1 MRGFGRKAMRTR
13 FCLFLLGWTAPCL
26 PAQEQ
31 EPEFITVRDTS
42 ASVSF
47 GFDRS
52 LETFRWT
59 ERLLLNRF
67 LGSFSLGVD
76 QDLRSRLIKTGRNAV
91 QDELGLRLAI
101 GIPVTQQW
109 DIGTSVASSIL
120 SDNTQLELG
129 NRSEHRFLAGPRVRM
144 SPSFSLGVMGGFEF
158 AAQQG
163 IRDRGFSALAEMRAS
178 PLRLDEFEIAAGARI
193 GRSWLNPRTVQ
204 TDSATLSVVRVF
216 SESAFNSLSLSYVGQ
231 EREFYARADPVV
243 QQEFQVAANIFR
255 RASREFGISDTL
267 VYQSGSTFVS
277 FHAALSNR
285 TIDRS
290 YRYKSVS
297 NPANAILDVA
307 ITEERILG
315 GGSVRMSP
323 FPWLSTSVMSEF
335 EERQER
341 HSVLDDPSV
350 PRQTFD
356 RQDQA
361 ARRLSN
367 TVRRSTLG
375 LGAGT
380 LLGQKDLLNL
390 SGSASILRYDTPD
403 SLNTDDRDELLLLVS
418 VEETHRFSDALSLS
432 VLAEAA
438 LSHLVYLSRFQSA
451 NNAWNRIIRLKPAV
465 TFVPAPWL
473 VSRTTGEVMANYT
486 VYDFED
492 QVQSVRSFSFRQVT
506 WTDSTWI
513 RIGRSVEALL
523 QGSVRLY
530 ERGILRW
537 REFRERP
544 ERYFVEQSYWPRIS
558 VSVTDHLVMGIGYRY
573 FSQTRYLYEGKHRS
587 FEGRLISAGPTVN
600 VSWRGAQGGHV
611 EIEGWREAQS
621 DHHGAGRSYSN
632 LSLIVGMIL

>member
-1 MRGFGRKAMRTR
+1 
-13 FCLFLLGWTAPCL
+13 
-26 PAQEQ
+26 
-31 EPEFITVRDTS
+31 
-42 ASVSF
+42 
-47 GFDRS
+47 
-52 LETFRWT
+52 
-59 ERLLLNRF
+59 
-67 LGSFSLGVD
+67 
-76 QDLRSRLIKTGRNAV
+76 
-91 QDELGLRLAI
+91 
-101 GIPVTQQW
+101 
-109 DIGTSVASSIL
+109 
-120 SDNTQLELG
+120 
-129 NRSEHRFLAGPRVRM
+129 
-144 SPSFSLGVMGGFEF
+144 
-158 AAQQG
+158 
-163 IRDRGFSALAEMRAS
+163 MRAS
-178 PLRLDEFEIAAGARI
+178 PLRLDEYVIAAAGRI

-204 TDSATLSVVRVF
+204 SDSATLSVVRVF
-216 SESAFNSLSLSYVGQ
+216 SESAFNSLSFSYVGQ
-231 EREFYARADPVV
+231 EREFYARSDPGI

-255 RASREFGISDTL
+255 RASREFGVTDTL

-285 TIDRS
+285 AIDRS

-297 NPANAILDVA
+297 NPANVILDAA
-307 ITEERILG
+307 ITEERIF
-315 GGSVRMSP
+315 GGSTVRMSP
-323 FPWLSTSVMSEF
+323 FPWLSTVLMAEF

-341 HSVLDDPSV
+341 HSVQDNPSV

-375 LGAGT
+375 LAAST
-380 LLGQKDLLNL
+380 ILGQKDLLNL

-432 VLAEAA
+432 VLADAA

-465 TFVPAPWL
+465 TFVPARWL

-513 RIGRSVEALL
+513 RIGRSIEALF

-530 ERGILRW
+530 ERGILQW

-544 ERYFVEQSYWPRIS
+544 ERYFVEQSYWPRVS
-558 VSVTDHLVMGIGYRY
+558 VGVTDHLLVGIGYRY
-573 FSQTRYLYEGKHRS
+573 FSQTRYRYEGKQRS

-600 VSWRGAQGGHV
+600 VSWRGVKGGRV
-611 EIEGWREAQS
+611 EFEGWREAQS
-621 DHHGAGRSYSN
+621 DHRPGRSYSN
-632 LSLIVGMIL
+632 LSLIVGMVL

>member
-1 MRGFGRKAMRTR
+1 MHGSGRETMRIWYSTVIAV
-13 FCLFLLGWTAPCL
+13 CLVPCL
-26 PAQEQ
+26 HAQE
-31 EPEFITVRDTS
+31 PVSMIDTT
-42 ASVSF
+42 ATASF

-59 ERLLLNRF
+59 ERLLLSRLFGNVT
-67 LGSFSLGVD
+67 LDVD
-76 QDLRSRLIKTGRNAV
+76 QHLRSRLIKTSRNAI
-91 QDELGLRLAI
+91 QDELNLRIGI
-101 GIPVTQQW
+101 GIPVTQHW
-109 DIGTSVASSIL
+109 DIRTSAASSVV
-120 SDNTQLELG
+120 SDNTQLDLG
-129 NRSEHRFLAGPRVRM
+129 NRSEHQVLTGPWMRL
-144 SPSFSLGVMGGFEF
+144 SPSLSLGAMGGYE
-158 AAQQG
+158 AASQQG
-163 IRDRGFSALAEMRAS
+163 IRDQGFAALLVMRAS
-178 PLRLDEFEIAAGARI
+178 PVRLDEFDIAAGGRI

-204 TDSATLSVVRVF
+204 ADSATLSIVRAF
-216 SESAFNSLSLSYVGQ
+216 SESAFNSLSFSYVGQ
-231 EREFYARADPVV
+231 EREFYARADPAL
-243 QQEFQVAANIFR
+243 QQEFQVTANIFR
-255 RASREFGISDTL
+255 RASREFSVVDTL
-267 VYQSGSTFVS
+267 VVQSGPTFVS
-277 FHAALSNR
+277 FHAALANR

-290 YRYKSVS
+290 YRYKSLS

-307 ITEERILG
+307 INEERILG
-315 GGSVRMSP
+315 GGMLRMSP
-323 FPWLSTSVMSEF
+323 LPWLTTAVMAEF
-335 EERQER
+335 EEQQEQ
-341 HSVLDDPSV
+341 HNVQDDPFV

-367 TVRRSTLG
+367 TIRRSTLG
-375 LGAGT
+375 LAAT
-380 LLGQKDLLNL
+380 SILGQKDFLNL

-418 VEETHRFSDALSLS
+418 VEETHRFSEALSLS
-432 VLAEAA
+432 VLADAA

-473 VSRTTGEVMANYT
+473 ASRTTGEVMANYT

-513 RIGRSVEALL
+513 RIGRSIEALF

-544 ERYFVEQSYWPRIS
+544 ERYFVEQSYWPRLS
-558 VSVTDHLVMGIGYRY
+558 AGVTDHLLVSVGFRY
-573 FSQTRYLYEGKHRS
+573 FSQTRYRYEGKSRS
-587 FEGRLISAGPTVN
+587 FEGKLISAGPTVS
-600 VSWRGAQGGHV
+600 VSWRGKQGGRV

-621 DHHGAGRSYSN
+621 DHLGGGRSYSN
-632 LSLIVGMIL
+632 LSLIVGMVL